1 MAGVP
6 IVYRDTRERVL
17 ANYNFIDIASGT
29 GYVVFQGFQTTTDS
43 ETTYH
48 LSANAINSRPNYLYF
63 VGTGDIQT
71 TTYDFDTSP
80 FNLPRVIKGI
90 MSINWNQIIYNDNS
104 PNTWMYVTIEPFKWD
119 GVTETSLA
127 SSKRNEEFNQPGGGN
142 YARMENLTFDI
153 SETNFKKGDMLRIRV
168 ATTFKS
174 GGSEKGRFYIC
185 TNPQNISQQANIDL
199 TKGNMYFKVAV
210 PFKIDL

>member
-29 GYVVFQGFQTTTDS
+29 GFVVFQGFQTTTDS

-119 GVTETSLA
+119 GVT
-127 SSKRNEEFNQPGGGN
+127 
-142 YARMENLTFDI
+142 
-153 SETNFKKGDMLRIRV
+153 
-168 ATTFKS
+168 
-174 GGSEKGRFYIC
+174 
-185 TNPQNISQQANIDL
+185 
-199 TKGNMYFKVAV
+199 
-210 PFKIDL
+210 